1 MTKFLPG
8 RGSGG
13 HSLVITTL
21 VDTDG
26 GGGSY
31 LGGHLLDLLL
41 DGFPKATE
49 PRSGKWHFLGE
60 VNVIVS
66 NGSTGG
72 EDQRIETATLGTDG
86 LGTDGVIGGI
96 AAGSKGIFDGGKDGL
111 HGGCF

>member
-21 VDTDG
+21 VDTDD

-72 EDQRIETATLGTDG
+72 EDQTIETTTLGTDG
-86 LGTDGVIGGI
+86 GGGMVDI
-96 AAGSKGIFDGGKDGL
+96 AAGSNVLDGGKEGL